1 MSANMIGR
9 RMRDWRKLL
18 AAAVLLGAFGTV
30 RAQKSDD
37 QGATLD
43 VGASAGVQAQIDPGE
58 MSSRA
63 GSMIADMES
72 MQGRLTTLQ
81 QQARESRDIIKLN
94 CVNDKL
100 LQLKQLLNIAEAA
113 RVSLSEAIS
122 SHNDGDRYHQYT
134 VITVSSE
141 KARAL
146 RDEAEACIGEEL
158 VFNGRATIDVD
169 APDIADD
176 PTRTDP
182 FALASFDIER
192 PTYAT
197 PFL

>member
-1 MSANMIGR
+1 
-9 RMRDWRKLL
+9 MRNRRKLFT
-18 AAAVLLGAFGTV
+18 AALVLGAFGTV
-30 RAQKSDD
+30 RAQSSGD
-37 QGATLD
+37 QGTVD
-43 VGASAGVQAQIDPGE
+43 VGASAGVEAKIDAGE
-58 MSSRA
+58 MTSRA
-63 GSMIADMES
+63 SGAVAEMES
-72 MQGRLTTLQ
+72 IQSRLTTLQ
-81 QQARESRDIIKLN
+81 QQARASRDIIKLN

-100 LQLKQLLNIAEAA
+100 LQVKQLLNIADSA
-113 RVSLSEAIS
+113 RVSLGEAVAA
-122 SHNDGDRYHQYT
+122 HNEGDRYHQYT

-158 VFNGRATIDVD
+158 VFSGRASIDVD
-169 APDIADD
+169 APDIPDD

>member
-1 MSANMIGR
+1 
-9 RMRDWRKLL
+9 MRNRRKLL
-18 AAAVLLGAFGTV
+18 TAALVLGAFGTV
-30 RAQKSDD
+30 KAQSSGD
-37 QGATLD
+37 QGTVD
-43 VGASAGVQAQIDPGE
+43 VGASAGVQANIAPEE
-58 MSSRA
+58 MTSRA
-63 GSMIADMES
+63 GGMVAEMES
-72 MQGRLTTLQ
+72 IQGRLTALQ

-100 LQLKQLLNIAEAA
+100 LQVKQLLNIADAA
-113 RVSLSEAIS
+113 RVSLGEAVS
-122 SHNDGDRYHQYT
+122 ARNEGDRYHQYT

-141 KARAL
+141 KARVL

-158 VFNGRATIDVD
+158 VFQGRASIDVD
-169 APDIADD
+169 APDIPDD

-182 FALASFDIER
+182 FALAAFDIER

>member
-1 MSANMIGR
+1 MSPNLVGR
-9 RMRDWRKLL
+9 RMRNRRKLMT
-18 AAAVLLGAFGTV
+18 AALVLGAFGTV
-30 RAQKSDD
+30 RAQSSGD

-43 VGASAGVQAQIDPGE
+43 VGASASVEAKIEPGE

-63 GSMIADMES
+63 GSLVGEMES
-72 MQGRLTTLQ
+72 IQSRLTQLQ
-81 QQARESRDIIKLN
+81 VQARESRDIIKLN

-100 LQLKQLLNIAEAA
+100 LQVKQLLNIADSA
-113 RVSLSEAIS
+113 RTSLSEAIAGR
-122 SHNDGDRYHQYT
+122 NDGDRYHQFT

-158 VFNGRATIDVD
+158 VFAGRASIDVD
-169 APDIADD
+169 APDIPDD

>member
-1 MSANMIGR
+1 MRNRRKVLIGA
-9 RMRDWRKLL
+9 LI
-18 AAAVLLGAFGTV
+18 LGSFGVV
-30 RAQKSDD
+30 RAQSSGGD
-37 QGATLD
+37 QGTVD
-43 VGASAGVQAQIDPGE
+43 VGASAGVEANISPEE
-58 MSSRA
+58 MTSRA
-63 GSMIADMES
+63 GAMVAEMES
-72 MQGRLTTLQ
+72 IQGRLDALQ

-100 LQLKQLLNIAEAA
+100 LQVKQLLNIADAG
-113 RVSLSEAIS
+113 RVSLGQSIA

-141 KARAL
+141 KARSL
-146 RDEAEACIGEEL
+146 RDEAEACIGEEM
-158 VFNGRATIDVD
+158 VFNGRASIDVV
-169 APDIADD
+169 APDIPDD

>member
-1 MSANMIGR
+1 
-9 RMRDWRKLL
+9 MRNLRKASL
-18 AAAVLLGAFGTV
+18 AALVLMAFGSV
-30 RAQKSDD
+30 YAQSSDES
-37 QGATLD
+37 GGTLD
-43 VGASAGVQAQIDPGE
+43 IGASAGVEAKLSADE

-63 GSMIADMES
+63 GSHLQEMEGVQS
-72 MQGRLTTLQ
+72 RLTSLQ
-81 QQARESRDIIKLN
+81 ASARASRDIIKLN

-100 LQLKQLLNIAEAA
+100 LQVKQLLNIADSA
-113 RVSLSEAIS
+113 RVNLSAAIS
-122 SHNDGDRYHQYT
+122 SRDEGDRYHQFT
-134 VITVSSE
+134 VITVSAE

-158 VFNGRATIDVD
+158 VFQGRASIDVD

-182 FALASFDIER
+182 FSLAAFEIER

>member
-1 MSANMIGR
+1 MNQ
-9 RMRDWRKLL
+9 
-18 AAAVLLGAFGTV
+18 AAAAALQEMEGAQT
-30 RAQKSDD
+30 
-37 QGATLD
+37 
-43 VGASAGVQAQIDPGE
+43 
-58 MSSRA
+58 
-63 GSMIADMES
+63 
-72 MQGRLTTLQ
+72 RLTSLQ
-81 QQARESRDIIKLN
+81 AAARQSRDIIKLN

-100 LQLKQLLNIAEAA
+100 LQVKQLLNIADSA
-113 RVSLSEAIS
+113 RVSLAEAIS
-122 SHNDGDRYHQYT
+122 SRNEGDRYHQYT

-158 VFNGRATIDVD
+158 VFQGRATIDVD

-176 PTRTDP
+176 PTRKDP
-182 FALASFDIER
+182 FSLAAFELER

>member
-1 MSANMIGR
+1 
-9 RMRDWRKLL
+9 MRNRRKLL
-18 AAAVLLGAFGTV
+18 SAALLIGAFGTV
-30 RAQKSDD
+30 RAQSSGD
-37 QGATLD
+37 QGATVD
-43 VGASAGVQAQIDPGE
+43 VGASAGVNANIAPEE

-63 GSMIADMES
+63 GSLVGEMES
-72 MQGRLTTLQ
+72 IQSRLTTLQ

-100 LQLKQLLNIAEAA
+100 LQVKQLLNIADAA
-113 RVSLSEAIS
+113 RVTLTEAIS
-122 SHNDGDRYHQYT
+122 THNDGDRYHQYT
-134 VITVSSE
+134 VITISSE
-141 KARAL
+141 KARSL

-158 VFNGRATIDVD
+158 VFNGRASIDVS
-169 APDIADD
+169 APDIPDD

>member
-1 MSANMIGR
+1 MLK
-9 RMRDWRKLL
+9 RKKIFAALL
-18 AAAVLLGAFGTV
+18 VAGAFGTV
-30 RAQKSDD
+30 RAQSPD
-37 QGATLD
+37 QPATVD
-43 VGASAGVQAQIDPGE
+43 VGASAGVSANIAPEE
-58 MSSRA
+58 MRTRA
-63 GSMIADMES
+63 GSLTAEMES
-72 MQGRLTTLQ
+72 VQARLTALQ
-81 QQARESRDIIKLN
+81 QQARDSRDIIKLN

-100 LQLKQLLNIAEAA
+100 LQVKQLLNIAESA
-113 RVSLSEAIS
+113 RATLGQAIS
-122 SHNDGDRYHQYT
+122 SRNEGDRYHQFT

-141 KARAL
+141 KARVL
-146 RDEAEACIGEEL
+146 KDEAEACIGEEI
-158 VFNGRATIDVD
+158 VFSGGGSIDVD

>member
-1 MSANMIGR
+1 MVGR
-9 RMRDWRKLL
+9 RMRNRRKIFT
-18 AAAVLLGAFGTV
+18 AALLLGAFGTV
-30 RAQKSDD
+30 KAQSSGD
-37 QGATLD
+37 QGTVD
-43 VGASAGVQAQIDPGE
+43 VGASAGVEAKIDPAE

-63 GSMIADMES
+63 SGSVAEMES
-72 MQGRLTTLQ
+72 IQGRLTQLQ

-100 LQLKQLLNIAEAA
+100 LQVKQLLNIADSA
-113 RVSLSEAIS
+113 RASLGEAIAG
-122 SHNDGDRYHQYT
+122 HNEGDRYHQYT

-141 KARAL
+141 KARGL

-158 VFNGRATIDVD
+158 VFSGRASIDVD

-192 PTYAT
+192 PSYAT

>member
-1 MSANMIGR
+1 
-9 RMRDWRKLL
+9 MRNRRKLFT
-18 AAAVLLGAFGTV
+18 AALVLGAFGTV
-30 RAQKSDD
+30 RAQSSGD
-37 QGATLD
+37 QGTVD
-43 VGASAGVQAQIDPGE
+43 VGASAGVEAKIDPAE

-63 GSMIADMES
+63 GASVAEMES
-72 MQGRLTTLQ
+72 IQSRLNSLQ

-100 LQLKQLLNIAEAA
+100 LQVKQLLNIADGA
-113 RVSLSEAIS
+113 RVSLGEAIS
-122 SHNDGDRYHQYT
+122 GHNEGDRYHQYT

-158 VFNGRATIDVD
+158 VFNGRASIDID
-169 APDIADD
+169 APDVPDD

-182 FALASFDIER
+182 FALGGFDIER